1 MTWLRSSSC
10 ERARFLAALAPD
22 RSLSEVE
29 ARLLSR
35 HVARCSSCEAFA
47 RSIAE
52 FTDELRETAPAV
64 PEIDVSV
71 ILERRWRRP
80 RRTMKLPLV
89 ALTSAAAGVL
99 IASVVL
105 QERSA
110 RTVFPSTQPT
120 VVVQAPAESE
130 VDVLRQFR
138 NLSLARST
146 DSTPPR
152 GQPGI
157 YLG

>member
-1 MTWLRSSSC
+1 MI
-10 ERARFLAALAPD
+10 PG
-22 RSLSEVE
+22 V
-29 ARLLSR
+29 
-35 HVARCSSCEAFA
+35 V
-47 RSIAE
+47 IAE

-64 PEIDVSV
+64 PDIDVSV

-110 RTVFPSTQPT
+110 RTAFPSTEPL

-138 NLSLARST
+138 NLSLARSINDT
-146 DSTPPR
+146 RPR
-152 GQPGI
+152 GQPGDQQHQQ
-157 YLG
+157 GRPPATPQGRRGRPACRPTSREMRTAT